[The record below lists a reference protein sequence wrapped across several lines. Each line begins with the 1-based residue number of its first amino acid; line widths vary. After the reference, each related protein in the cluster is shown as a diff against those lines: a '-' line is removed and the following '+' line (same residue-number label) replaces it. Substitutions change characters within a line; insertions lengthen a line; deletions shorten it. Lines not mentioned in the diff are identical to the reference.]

1 MNTKD
6 NTAKIQETGTRSKAS
21 PASNKLPTSSSKV
34 RYFAVGLSILVVICA
49 AWIRLVNLESNP
61 PGLWQDEAS
70 TGVDAYL
77 IWTTG
82 KDRAGSEWPIISK
95 SFGDYPLAGYRYLA
109 APIVGLAGL
118 TIKNQ
123 RMTAAVFG
131 FFMVLICAAMVR
143 RTTNSKVA
151 LFTLLS
157 AAVCPTW
164 IHFSRYG
171 SEAILLPF
179 FLLLGF
185 TLFEL
190 GKKKPIYFWFGAI
203 SLAASAY
210 TYHAVKLV
218 LPLWMLGWLVFQQP
232 LIVKLW
238 RQNKV
243 HLFGPGLLFALL
255 VFPSVW
261 MAVTDEGMA
270 RGNTVLAWQHFS
282 GWRLVRVV
290 LNNYLSYFDFGLL
303 FVRGGPAVA
312 QSIPGAGIWNFIELP
327 FIILGIS
334 RVFVPSAHRRFYAFI
349 FFWFLLGPLPGGVT
363 YESENIGRVIAWLPA
378 PQIFAGIGMHLA
390 YERWSDERT
399 RLARHT
405 TWKGMAQARSTI
417 LAVVFCLSWLAS
429 YGYIFHLTLN
439 KYPAVTQRDWQ
450 FEISAAMK
458 CAKEKRTKE
467 TIVVS
472 PQFQAVHTFAL
483 FHFFDVFDHKS
494 PDKRGWEIARRRKI
508 PAGELYVTP
517 ATGPRPIGNAI
528 CTIRSKNT
536 PVAYVYTATPKVDP
550 KPIIEDKPDTKGKP
564 VVLPKVPRRPFPKL
578 PVKTPSITTKETKKP
593 SSTQEPAKKR

>member
-1 MNTKD
+1 MDTKD
-6 NTAKIQETGTRSKAS
+6 KTSEIEERTPLSEDFSPESPNYRSRSTRKRILA
-21 PASNKLPTSSSKV
+21 
-34 RYFAVGLSILVVICA
+34 GLALMVIICA

-95 SFGDYPLAGYRYLA
+95 SFGDYPLAGYRYLT
-109 APIVGLAGL
+109 APIVGIGGL
-118 TIKNQ
+118 SIKNE
-123 RMTAAVFG
+123 RLTAAIFG
-131 FFMVLICAAMVR
+131 FLMVLICAAMMR
-143 RTTNSKVA
+143 RATNA
-151 LFTLLS
+151 RMAFFTLVS

-185 TLFEL
+185 TLFEM
-190 GKKKPIYFWFGAI
+190 GKRRPIYFWFGAT

-218 LPLWMLGWLVFQQP
+218 LPLWIIGWLIFQKP

-238 RQNKV
+238 RADKK
-243 HLFGPGLLFALL
+243 HLFGPGLLFTML
-255 VFPSVW
+255 VLPSVW
-261 MAVTDEGMA
+261 MAITDEGMA

-282 GWRLVRVV
+282 GWKLIRVI

-327 FIILGIS
+327 FIIMGIS
-334 RVFVPSAHRRFYAFI
+334 RVFVPSKNRRFYAFF

-378 PQIFAGIGMHLA
+378 PQIFSGIGMHYL
-390 YERWSDERT
+390 YEMWDSKRRVIGENTFFTNVNTIQS
-399 RLARHT
+399 RLWA
-405 TWKGMAQARSTI
+405 A
-417 LAVVFCLSWLAS
+417 LFCIGWLAS
-429 YGYIFHLTLN
+429 YAYIFHLTLVQ
-439 KYPAVTQRDWQ
+439 YPEVTKRDWQ

-458 CAKEKRTKE
+458 CAKEKRETE
-467 TIVVS
+467 TIVLS

-483 FHFFDVFDHKS
+483 FHLSDVFEHEA
-494 PDKRGWEIARRRKI
+494 PEKRGWEIGRRRKI
-508 PAGELYVTP
+508 SPGELYVTP
-517 ATGPRPIGNAI
+517 ATGARPIGEAV

-536 PVAYVYTATPKVDP
+536 PVAYVYKSRPKPDLKTVNDGKPVAKPKFPRRAFPKSSVRTRSITTTKTATPLSP
-550 KPIIEDKPDTKGKP
+550 
-564 VVLPKVPRRPFPKL
+564 
-578 PVKTPSITTKETKKP
+578 
-593 SSTQEPAKKR
+593 QEQPQKR